1 MSKMLSKLQWM
12 KLLVPI
18 VSVVLGLL
26 CGAVIMVA
34 AGYNPLLAYG
44 SIVQSIFLQPYYAG
58 ETIRAMIPLVLAG
71 LAVAFA
77 FRTGLFNIGVEG
89 QLLVG
94 WFASVAAAIVLA
106 GLPKVILLPLCILA
120 GGAAGGLWG
129 FLPGFL
135 KARFKVHE
143 VISTIMMNYIALYT
157 TSYLIKNFLYTE
169 GERTPTIPSSASL
182 ASPALANLTQGSRLH
197 WGFIVAI
204 LAAAAMW
211 FILWKT
217 TRGYELRSVGFSPD
231 ASKYAGMNVSSNIIL
246 SLTISGIFAG
256 LAGAMEGLGT
266 YQYMM
271 INSTFTGIGFNGI
284 AVALLGL
291 NTPVGVILAGA
302 LFAGLQ
308 TGGLTM
314 QSVAGVPVELIQIV
328 IALIIFFVGSS
339 YVIKWALLRFS
350 MRGHKN

>member
-1 MSKMLSKLQWM
+1 VIGFLKKINWM
-12 KLLVPI
+12 TLLIPI
-18 VSVVLGLL
+18 VSVILGLL
-26 CGAVIMVA
+26 CGAVIMLII
-34 AGYNPLLAYG
+34 GYNPLLAYQ
-44 SIVQSIFLQPYYAG
+44 SIVESIFLQPYYGG

-89 QLLVG
+89 QLMVG
-94 WFASVAAAIVLA
+94 WLASVACAIIFGHLPRVL
-106 GLPKVILLPLCILA
+106 LLPMSIIA
-120 GGAAGGLWG
+120 GGAAGALWG
-129 FLPGFL
+129 YIPGLL
-135 KARFKVHE
+135 KAKFKVHE

-157 TSYLIKNFLYTE
+157 TAYIIKNFLYHE
-169 GERTPTIPSSASL
+169 GERTPTIPAAASL
-182 ASPALANLTQGSRLH
+182 ASNFLANLTQGSRLH

-204 LAAAAMW
+204 IAVIAMW

-217 TRGYELRSVGFSPD
+217 TKGYELRAVGFSPD
-231 ASKYAGMNVSSNIIL
+231 ASKYAGMNVSRNIVL

-256 LAGAMEGLGT
+256 LGGAMEGLGT
-266 YQYMM
+266 YQYMT
-271 INSTFTGIGFNGI
+271 INSAFTGIGFNGI

-291 NTPVGVILAGA
+291 NSPIGVVFAGA

-314 QSVAGVPVELIQIV
+314 QSVAGVPVELIQII

-339 YVIKWALLRFS
+339 YVIKWAIERLSRK
-350 MRGHKN
+350 GHKK